1 MVDSLSPTA
10 RALLLAARSAVRA
23 TEADRERIAEALRDR
38 LGKVSPTRKDR
49 AVSWLVKRGR
59 SQSSVVH

>member
-38 LGKVSPTRKDR
+38 LGKAGSTRKDR
-49 AVSWLVKRGR
+49 TVSWLVKRGR
-59 SQSSVVH
+59 CQASAAH